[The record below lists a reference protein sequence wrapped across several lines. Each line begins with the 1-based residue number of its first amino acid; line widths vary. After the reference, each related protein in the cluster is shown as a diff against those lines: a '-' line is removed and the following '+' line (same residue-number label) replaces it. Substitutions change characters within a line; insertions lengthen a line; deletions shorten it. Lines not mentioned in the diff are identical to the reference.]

1 MSTIKTLFIGVTVG
15 AVLGILYA
23 PAKGSETRRKLSRQ
37 GDDLRNRFNDLKES
51 FNDKIDDFR
60 DDVNDMAYQEI
71 ERIET
76 ETQASSAGRNS
87 WQS

>member
-37 GDDLRNRFNDLKES
+37 GDDLKNRFNELRDS
-51 FNDKIDDFR
+51 FNDKLDDFR
-60 DDVNDMAYQEI
+60 DDVNDMAYQEM
-71 ERIET
+71 ERI
-76 ETQASSAGRNS
+76 ETQASSAGPSS

>member
-1 MSTIKTLFIGVTVG
+1 MSTIRTLFIGVTVG

-23 PAKGSETRRKLSRQ
+23 PAKGSETRRKLARQ
-37 GDDLRNRFNDLKES
+37 GDDLKSRFNELKEY
-51 FNDKIDDFR
+51 FNEKIDDFR
-60 DDVNDMAYQEI
+60 DGVNDMAYQEM

-76 ETQASSAGRNS
+76 QAEASSAGRSS

>member
-1 MSTIKTLFIGVTVG
+1 MSTIKTLFIGVAVG
-15 AVLGILYA
+15 TVLGILYA
-23 PAKGSETRRKLSRQ
+23 PAKGSDTRRKLSRH
-37 GDDLRNRFNDLKES
+37 GDDLKNRFNDLKES

-60 DDVNDMAYQEI
+60 DGVNDMAYQEI

-76 ETQASSAGRNS
+76 EAQASSAGRSS